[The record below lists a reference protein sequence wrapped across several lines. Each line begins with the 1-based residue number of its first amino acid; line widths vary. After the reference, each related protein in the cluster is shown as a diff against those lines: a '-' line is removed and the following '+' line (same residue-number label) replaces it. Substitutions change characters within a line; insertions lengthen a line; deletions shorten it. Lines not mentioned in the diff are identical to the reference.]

1 MAKVLALVAIPII
14 TSVFSVAEF
23 GIIETGISI
32 FTVFSLFM
40 GMGYDMALKKDLII
54 YRQDRT
60 KSHDIIFTMLL
71 FLSIWGAFLVGILSL
86 CSSPL
91 SRLLFASTDYRN
103 VVLFAILSVYFNAFI
118 GFILVIC
125 RTGFKIVR
133 FAIISVLKLILEY
146 SSIIYTIMVLKKV
159 SQVILEPCASQ
170 IPLMRSFYYWFFVK
184 N

>member
-40 GMGYDMALKKDLII
+40 GMGYDMALKDLII

-60 KSHDIIFTMLL
+60 KPRYHLYNAAF
-71 FLSIWGAFLVGILSL
+71 SIDMGSVSSRILSL

-91 SRLLFASTDYRN
+91 SRLSL
-103 VVLFAILSVYFNAFI
+103 
-118 GFILVIC
+118 LVP
-125 RTGFKIVR
+125 
-133 FAIISVLKLILEY
+133 IIA
-146 SSIIYTIMVLKKV
+146 M
-159 SQVILEPCASQ
+159 
-170 IPLMRSFYYWFFVK
+170 
-184 N
+184 